1 MKTKYECTEPDCIGQ
16 CEPFVCLD
24 CGANTT
30 HINEYYMLE
39 DDVWFDA
46 LKARDRNGMLCIACV
61 ENRLGRQLQTEDFA
75 RVPLNFA
82 FQGPFQSQRLASR
95 INSRLVRS

>member
-1 MKTKYECTEPDCIGQ
+1 MKTKYQCTEPDCIGE

-24 CGANTT
+24 CGVNTT

-39 DDVWFDA
+39 DDVWYGA
-46 LKARDRNGMLCIACV
+46 LTAQDNNGMLCIGCF
-61 ENRLGRQLQTEDFA
+61 ENRLGRKLRPDDFA
-75 RVPLNFA
+75 QVPLNFA

-95 INSRLVRS
+95 IHSPI